1 MKLDMDW
8 VDYLPL
14 RRLKAQM
21 GIPLEPLQG
30 SGWGDPPPETE
41 VGVTHANA
49 AEAPP
54 AGIAPDTAPDRADPA
69 AE

>member
-1 MKLDMDW
+1 VKLDMDW
-8 VDYLPL
+8 DDYLPF

-30 SGWGDPPPETE
+30 RGWGDPPPETE
-41 VGVTHANA
+41 VGVTQANTA
-49 AEAPP
+49 GALP
-54 AGIAPDTAPDRADPA
+54 AGIAPDAAPGQADPA